1 MLLPPS
7 EFLAVR
13 EEELCSMNPP
23 LTVKQPDYIQGYR
36 VLKHIGSGAAS
47 EIYCVCKPD
56 SSEVFALKHVLL
68 EETDKDD
75 RFLVQAENE
84 VRVSKKLTHPAIRR
98 IMSVEKVRPKGWTR
112 TEVAVLMELVDG
124 QSMDTLV
131 DSDVLSKMRIFREV
145 ADALAHMN
153 DKGFVHADMKP
164 TNVLVTETGNV
175 KVIDLGQA
183 HPIGKP
189 KERIQ
194 GTPGYIAPEQAD
206 LEPLTERT
214 DVYNFGATM
223 YWMLTRKEVPTAS
236 AGGRGA
242 QSASVPPLAHT
253 IARGVPPELSEL
265 ISVCVDPNQYA
276 RWKNMH
282 TVVRKLDRMIEELQ
296 QKRAG

>member
-1 MLLPPS
+1 MPTA
-7 EFLAVR
+7 AVK
-13 EEELCSMNPP
+13 E
-23 LTVKQPDYIQGYR
+23 PDYIQGYR

-56 SSEVFALKHVLL
+56 TGQVFALKHVLL
-68 EETDKDD
+68 EQSDKDD

-84 VRVSKKLTHPAIRR
+84 VKVSKKLTHPSIRR
-98 IMSVEKVRPKGWTR
+98 ILSVEKVRPKGWTR

-124 QSMDTLV
+124 QSMDNLTDLGTLA
-131 DSDVLSKMRIFREV
+131 KIRIFREV

-164 TNVLVTETGNV
+164 TNVLVTEDGAV

-183 HPIGKP
+183 HPIGKS

-194 GTPGYIAPEQAD
+194 GTPGYIAPEQAE

-223 YWMLTRKEVPTAS
+223 YWMLTQREVPTQS
-236 AGGRGA
+236 AGGRGG
-242 QSASVPPLAHT
+242 QSATLPPPAHT
-253 IARGVPPELSEL
+253 IVTGVPAELGEL
-265 ISVCVDPNQYA
+265 INTCVEPNQYA

-282 TVVRKLDRMIEELQ
+282 TVVRKLDAVIKDLQ